1 MIRITSDVVP
11 TDEVASLAE
20 KARSGGA
27 LSASVLEDEDQS
39 SEFLKKLLKS
49 SRGGEKED
57 GPGHEVVHLVENL
70 PPLQKRTVDMIVRGS
85 FVEFALFPMLED
97 GPCEG
102 EWRNSLGDIDGPGQ
116 SASARKKGVK
126 EVPDAGWWGTCFT
139 LFEAAWVRARPEM
152 FEPLSAYREIVA
164 RLARAYQWSQVAK
177 YDRAFRKLAAGKG
190 KEVWPKEEA
199 SLVRQYLSGHELK
212 QAVGTGGPGQRKPDQ
227 RKKGTCFKFNKGSGL
242 CTYGAHCRF
251 LHRCAEC
258 GGEHPATQC
267 AKEKNKTESR

>member
-1 MIRITSDVVP
+1 MSHFGGVP

-20 KARSGGA
+20 KARKGGA
-27 LSASVLEDEDQS
+27 LSAPVMEGEDQS
-39 SEFLKKLLKS
+39 ADFLKKLLKS

-70 PPLQKRTVDMIVRGS
+70 PPLPKRTVDLIVKGS

-102 EWRNSLGDIDGPGQ
+102 EWRNSLGDIEGPGH

-139 LFEAAWVRARPEM
+139 LFQAAWVRVTPEM

-212 QAVGTGGPGQRKPDQ
+212 QAVGIGGPGQRKPDL

-242 CTYGAHCRF
+242 CTYGAQCRF
-251 LHRCAEC
+251 LHRYAEC
-258 GGEHPATQC
+258 GGEHPVIQR
-267 AKEKNKTESR
+267 AKEKSKTESR

>member
-1 MIRITSDVVP
+1 MP
-11 TDEVASLAE
+11 ADEVASLAD
-20 KARSGGA
+20 KARKGGA
-27 LSASVLEDEDQS
+27 LSAPATSCPGPS
-39 SEFLKKLLKS
+39 SFSPPRELFSNFFKNSALWSLPS
-49 SRGGEKED
+49 I
-57 GPGHEVVHLVENL
+57 VHLVDNL
-70 PPLQKRTVDMIVRGS
+70 PPLPKRTVDLIVKGS

-102 EWRNSLGDIDGPGQ
+102 EWRNSLGDIEGPGQ

-139 LFEAAWVRARPEM
+139 LFQAAWVRVTPEM

-212 QAVGTGGPGQRKPDQ
+212 QAVGIGGPGQRKPDL
-227 RKKGTCFKFNKGSGL
+227 RKKGSCFKFNKGLGL
-242 CTYGAHCRF
+242 CTYGAQCRF

-258 GGEHPATQC
+258 GGEYRVIQC
-267 AKEKNKTESR
+267 AKEKARRSPDEFH